1 MAELINHVYLSAT
14 PVGGGQR
21 SEHHLSCNSYK
32 NTQEST
38 SLAIE
43 VCFMP
48 IVSILWSHTT
58 YNDTILLSQWL

>member
-38 SLAIE
+38 SLAIGG
-43 VCFMP
+43 VFYANC
-48 IVSILWSHTT
+48 
-58 YNDTILLSQWL
+58 